1 MDKVAMLNE
10 IRYAERLCARTA
22 RFYRRMQTISYFMAI
37 VGGSAT
43 LAALAKNFPSWLPIV
58 GALVLTAVGAYSVS
72 VRPSEKAAANDLDAR
87 KYASLRTRAT
97 DLSDVDLARELARA
111 RESDVA
117 EIELLRDVAWN
128 DVVTESGN
136 ADRVVPL
143 RLSQWALAK
152 LA

>member
-1 MDKVAMLNE
+1 
-10 IRYAERLCARTA
+10 
-22 RFYRRMQTISYFMAI
+22 
-37 VGGSAT
+37 
-43 LAALAKNFPSWLPIV
+43 
-58 GALVLTAVGAYSVS
+58 VLTAVGAYSVS